1 MKPLHRVTAAQVP
14 EGPAC
19 CRRRQ
24 AHAVLLAAALFPAL
38 SRAAEFQVMD
48 RLTVG
53 GPTVV
58 LSSTTVSGALGVGGS
73 GLEGGT
79 LVIRSTSATGANPV
93 LDVRNNA
100 GNSAAVVLEN
110 GNVGINATVP
120 AVKLDVAGDAQ
131 FGSGVLKS
139 TFSAT
144 PDATTYA
151 LSLSSGVKLA
161 NGGGIEFEDGTH
173 QYTASSG
180 GGGPGTCP
188 SDMAQVGSWCVDKY
202 EASVWNSASCMGT
215 QYGVNG
221 AGDDNYPAAC
231 NDNGEGC
238 VDLIF
243 ACSLG
248 PNTTKP
254 STWII
259 WFQAAVACANAG
271 KELLPNAV
279 WQMAASGTPDPGT
292 DNSVCNVASL
302 GTPANTGAL
311 STCVSDFGVLDM
323 AGNVSEWTANWI
335 SAGGTGTYGGCTT
348 DGCDNAPWP
357 AGYGSDGVW
366 NLRTR
371 AINGPGW
378 VNGIPSVVLRG
389 GNWSNGADA
398 GVFAFHAGI
407 APSSWGGSVGFR
419 CGRPR

>member
-1 MKPLHRVTAAQVP
+1 MKPLHRVTAAQ
-14 EGPAC
+14 GLGAPAC

-24 AHAVLLAAALFPAL
+24 AHAVLLAAVLFPAL

-53 GPTVV
+53 GPAVV
-58 LSSTTVSGALGVGGS
+58 LGSTTVSGALGVGGS

-79 LVIRSTSATGANPV
+79 LVIRSTSTTGANPV

-100 GNSAAVVLEN
+100 GNSTAVVLEN

-173 QYTASSG
+173 QYTAASG

-202 EASVWNSASCMGT
+202 EASVWNSASCTGT
-215 QYGVNG
+215 QYGVSS
-221 AGDDNYPAAC
+221 DDYPAAC
-231 NDNGEGC
+231 NDNGAGC
-238 VDLIF
+238 KDLVF

-254 STWII
+254 STWVT
-259 WFQAAVACANAG
+259 WFQASEACANAG

-279 WQMAASGTPDPGT
+279 WQMAATGTPDPGA
-292 DNSVCNVASL
+292 DNSVCNVAGS
-302 GTPANTGAL
+302 GAANTGQL
-311 STCVSDFGVLDM
+311 STCVSDFGVFDM
-323 AGNVSEWTANWI
+323 AGNVWDWTADWI
-335 SAGGTGTYGGCTT
+335 ADGATGAYGGCTT
-348 DGCDNAPWP
+348 DGCNNAPWP
-357 AGYGSDGVW
+357 AGYGGDGVW

-371 AINGPGW
+371 ATSGTGW
-378 VNGIPSVVLRG
+378 VNGFPSAVRRG
-389 GNWSNGADA
+389 GDLSHGASA
-398 GVFAFHAGI
+398 GVFAFDGRI
-407 APSSWGGSVGFR
+407 APSFWNGLVGFR
-419 CGRPR
+419 CGRRR

>member
-1 MKPLHRVTAAQVP
+1 LKPLHRVTAAQ
-14 EGPAC
+14 GLGAPAC
-19 CRRRQ
+19 CRRRP
-24 AHAVLLAAALFPAL
+24 AHAVLLAAVLFPAL

-53 GPTVV
+53 GPAVV
-58 LSSTTVSGALGVGGS
+58 LGSTTVSGALGVGGS

-79 LVIRSTSATGANPV
+79 LVIRSTSTTGANPV
-93 LDVRNNA
+93 LDVRDNA
-100 GNSAAVVLEN
+100 GNTAAAVLEN
-110 GNVGINATVP
+110 GNVGLGTTVP
-120 AVKLDVAGDAQ
+120 ATKLDIVGDAQ
-131 FGSGVLKS
+131 FGLGVLKS

-202 EASVWNSASCMGT
+202 EASVWNSASCTGT

-221 AGDDNYPAAC
+221 AGNDNYPAGC
-231 NDNGEGC
+231 NDNGAGC
-238 VDLIF
+238 KDLVF

-254 STWII
+254 SSWIT
-259 WFQAAVACANAG
+259 WFQAAEACANVG

-279 WQMAASGTPDPGT
+279 WQMAASGTPDPGA

-302 GTPANTGAL
+302 GTPANTGQL

-323 AGNVSEWTANWI
+323 AGNVWEWQADWI

-348 DGCDNAPWP
+348 DGCNNAPWP

-371 AINGPGW
+371 ALNGAAW
-378 VNGIPSVVLRG
+378 VNGIPSAVRRG
-389 GNWSNGADA
+389 GDWTHGADA
-398 GVFAFHAGI
+398 GVFAFDARL
-407 APSSWGGSVGFR
+407 APSFWSNTVGFR